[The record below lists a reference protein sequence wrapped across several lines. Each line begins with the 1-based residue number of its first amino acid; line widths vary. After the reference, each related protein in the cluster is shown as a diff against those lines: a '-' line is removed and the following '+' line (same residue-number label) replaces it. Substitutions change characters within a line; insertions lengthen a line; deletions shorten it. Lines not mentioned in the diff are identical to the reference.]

1 MYCASCGNQ
10 ISAELKYCNRCGAK
24 TGKEGSEDSEG
35 KPINPL
41 SYLITALCIIGGG
54 GLVLL
59 VGLIA
64 ILLDKNVDWRGVA
77 AITTFYLLALVITN
91 AMILWQISKMVNH
104 QIKTKEGPQEPRPFE
119 LHAHNTNQLGAPRQ
133 PVTSV
138 TEHTTRTLEEVLLK
152 DR

>member
-24 TGKEGSEDSEG
+24 TGKEGSEDSED

-54 GLVLL
+54 GLVLF

-77 AITTFYLLALVITN
+77 AISTFYLLGLVITN
-91 AMILWQISKMVNH
+91 AKWSITRSKQKN
-104 QIKTKEGPQEPRPFE
+104 IPRNRG
-119 LHAHNTNQLGAPRQ
+119 LLNYTL
-133 PVTSV
+133 
-138 TEHTTRTLEEVLLK
+138 TTRTSLEL
-152 DR
+152 RASR